1 MTRKY
6 RSERQSIPLS
16 IEGLSHDGRG
26 VARHASYGDKVVFVN
41 GALPGE
47 KVLASVI
54 AQKRRFDLAELV
66 EVVVPSVH
74 RVAPRCPHFGVCA
87 GCVFQHLDAA
97 QQIYV
102 KQQILHDNLQ
112 RIGRIHVDKFLEPL
126 TADYW
131 GYRRK
136 GRFSVCFVEKK
147 QRIVIG
153 FREKNPRFVADLAV
167 CHTIVPALG
176 ENIQR
181 LAAVLNRLEARKAI
195 PQIEFSAGDEH
206 VAITVRHLTPLSAS
220 DQRMLI
226 AFVQQHGWLLSLQPS
241 GPNSV
246 HRVWPEETALS
257 YELAA
262 WNLSIAFHPLDFI
275 QVNAS
280 LNQKM
285 IAQALAWL
293 KPSLDDRVLDLF
305 SGLGNFSLPLARFA
319 GEVVGIEADAGLV
332 ARATANAQRNGLR
345 NVSFY
350 TADLSQDQRSAVW
363 MQAPFSLLLLDPPR
377 SGAIDVLRQLPIHH
391 FARIVYISC
400 HPGSLARDADYLVN
414 QQGLRLSAVGVMDM
428 FPQTMHVESIAVF
441 EARR

>member
-1 MTRKY
+1 MTKNSRPD
-6 RSERQSIPLS
+6 RQSIPLS
-16 IEGLSHDGRG
+16 IESLSHDGRG
-26 VARHASYGDKVVFVN
+26 VARHACSGDKVVFVN

-47 KVLASVI
+47 SVLASVI
-54 AQKRRFDLAELV
+54 AQKRRYDLAELV

-97 QQIYV
+97 QQIVV
-102 KQQILHDNLQ
+102 KQQILRDNLR
-112 RIGRIHVDKFLEPL
+112 RIGRIHVDNFLQPL

-147 QRIVIG
+147 QRVVVG
-153 FREKNPRFVADLAV
+153 FREKNPIFVADLSV
-167 CHTIVPALG
+167 CHTIAPPLG
-176 ENIQR
+176 ENLTH
-181 LAAVLNRLEARKAI
+181 LAEMLNRLEARKSI
-195 PQIEFSAGDEH
+195 PQIEFSVGDDQ
-206 VAITVRHLTPLSAS
+206 VAITVRHLTPLTTS
-220 DQRMLI
+220 DQKTLI
-226 AFVQQHGWLLSLQPS
+226 AFVQQRGWILSLQPS
-241 GPNSV
+241 GPDSV
-246 HRVWPEETALS
+246 HRIWPEATQLS
-257 YELAA
+257 YQLAP
-262 WNLSIAFHPLDFI
+262 WNLTIEFQPLDFI
-275 QVNAS
+275 QVNAP

-293 KPSLDDRVLDLF
+293 KPSQDDRVLDLF

-319 GEVVGIEADAGLV
+319 AEVVGIEGDARLV
-332 ARATANAQRNGLR
+332 ARASANAQRNGLR

-350 TADLSQDQRSAVW
+350 AADLSQDQRSAVW

-414 QQGLRLSAVGVMDM
+414 QQGLRLCAVGVMDM

-441 EARR
+441 EARH